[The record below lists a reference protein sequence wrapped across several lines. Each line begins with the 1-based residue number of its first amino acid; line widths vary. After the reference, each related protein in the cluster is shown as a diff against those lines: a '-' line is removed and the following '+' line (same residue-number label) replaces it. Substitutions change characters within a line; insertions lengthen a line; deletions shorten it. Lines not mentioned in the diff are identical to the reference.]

1 MSRTRCCFCLTLA
14 FSVVGLHADPVNAQP
29 PGGARPDFA
38 AIQEASKK
46 DRQLM
51 LDQLKIESPRISTGY
66 ISSSGAGGAKL
77 HRRDFGEIIEN
88 VCATSEYHWMA
99 GNYLKYAGPLN
110 WSDLPVDA
118 HQLVA
123 LCAPRPVFLSAGATK
138 GDGWV
143 DAKGTFLAG
152 VGASPVYALLGKKG
166 LKPTEFP
173 EIETPLVD
181 GDLAFRQH
189 AGGHTDGPNWPT
201 FLDFAARYW
210 EPK

>member
-1 MSRTRCCFCLTLA
+1 MS
-14 FSVVGLHADPVNAQP
+14 
-29 PGGARPDFA
+29 
-38 AIQEASKK
+38 
-46 DRQLM
+46 
-51 LDQLKIESPRISTGY
+51 RISTGY
-66 ISSSGAGGAKL
+66 FSSSGTGGAKL

-88 VCATSEYHWMA
+88 VCVTSEYH
-99 GNYLKYAGPLN
+99 
-110 WSDLPVDA
+110 
-118 HQLVA
+118 
-123 LCAPRPVFLSAGATK
+123 C
-138 GDGWV
+138 

-173 EIETPLVD
+173 EIETPLAD
-181 GDLAFRQH
+181 GDLAYRQH